1 MGDGDEVQLCAVASF
16 GLEDELALLLVERK
30 EENVHRTVSH
40 GQLELASMDA
50 RTVGEQSYRDL
61 VVVAAGIIVLRT
73 DAIQTSVQ
81 SKLTKG
87 RIAILTYTLH
97 FYEQQD

>member
-1 MGDGDEVQLCAVASF
+1 MRDRDEVELRAVVSF

-30 EENVHRTVSH
+30 EEYVHGTVSY
-40 GQLELASMDA
+40 GQLEFASMDA
-50 RTVGEQSYRDL
+50 RTVGEQSYRQL
-61 VVVAAGIIVLRT
+61 VVVAARIIVLRT